1 MYKFGVYEGGSVA
14 RGNEPRRYE
23 TMIVFRAD
31 LQEAGTKEQVERARK
46 LLEGNGAVI
55 AGMHEWG
62 LRELAYEIEKERR
75 GYYVLAEYT
84 GTAAAVAELER
95 NLKLSD
101 AVLRFVSVRQE
112 KDTPLSA
119 GVPRDERVESAA
131 PDVEDEDEE
140 GLGAATDV
148 GDIE

>member
-1 MYKFGVYEGGSVA
+1 MA
-14 RGNEPRRYE
+14 RGNEVRRYE

-31 LQEAGTKEQVERARK
+31 LQEAGTKEQIERVRK
-46 LLEGNGAVI
+46 LLEGNGGVI
-55 AGMHEWG
+55 SGIHEWG

-84 GTAAAVAELER
+84 GTAATVAELER

-112 KDTPLSA
+112 KDTPLAA
-119 GVPRDERVESAA
+119 GVPGDDRPESV
-131 PDVEDEDEE
+131 PGEIEDEDEE

-148 GDIE
+148 ADVE

>member
-1 MYKFGVYEGGSVA
+1 VA
-14 RGNEPRRYE
+14 RGNESRRYE
-23 TMIVFRAD
+23 TMMVFRAD
-31 LQEAGTKEQVERARK
+31 LQEAGTKDQIERVRK

-55 AGMHEWG
+55 GGIHEWG

-75 GYYVLAEYT
+75 GYYVLAEYV

-112 KDTPLSA
+112 KNTPPA
-119 GVPRDERVESAA
+119 AAPRDDAGETTSG
-131 PDVEDEDEE
+131 DLDDDDDE
-140 GLGAATDV
+140 GLGVSAEAGDV
-148 GDIE
+148 E

>member
-1 MYKFGVYEGGSVA
+1 MA
-14 RGNEPRRYE
+14 RSTEPRRYE

-84 GTAAAVAELER
+84 GTAAAVVELER

-112 KDTPLSA
+112 KDAPLA
-119 GVPRDERVESAA
+119 AEVPRDDRAESGPAE
-131 PDVEDEDEE
+131 VEDEDEE